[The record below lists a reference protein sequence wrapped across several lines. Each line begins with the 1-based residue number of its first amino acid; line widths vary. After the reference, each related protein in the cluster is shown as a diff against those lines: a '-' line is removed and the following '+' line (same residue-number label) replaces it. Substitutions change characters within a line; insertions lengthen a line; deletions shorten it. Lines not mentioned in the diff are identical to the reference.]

1 MKTLISL
8 TVLLAASIQYVQAQT
23 PNTVPSTGNVG
34 IGTTSP
40 TTKLQVNGTAQVDSM
55 LVVKDS
61 MLVHKT
67 ARLKSDLKVEGD
79 AVFKS
84 DATVKSDFKVNGQAT
99 LIGDVLIKEGDLK
112 VKSLGDSTLPG
123 DGVLLINANGKV
135 KNGGD
140 LKSLVYGVSAQP
152 ALPCLAD
159 VNGNIVYSA
168 PYWQAG
174 PEEIFVLNNACLPDV
189 RVGIGVKPDAK
200 LHIRTSVNK
209 TTHPILVER
218 NDGANTQPYKLL
230 QLDAQGLLY
239 AREVKVNL
247 DSWPDYV
254 FEEGYTMLTLE
265 ELAAYIRLNGHLPNV
280 PSAEEMKAEGVNVA
294 ETNVM
299 LMEKVEELT
308 LYLLQVQQQVKEQE
322 ALLKQQETLLK
333 QQQETL
339 RLQQLLLEQLQQA
352 QTTAKP

>member
-34 IGTTSP
+34 IGTASP

-79 AVFKS
+79 AIFKS

-200 LHIRTSVNK
+200 LHIKTSVDK
-209 TTHPILVER
+209 ETHPILVE
-218 NDGANTQPYKLL
+218 DASGFKLL
-230 QLDAQGLLY
+230 QLNVNGTLLS
-239 AREVKVNL
+239 RKVRVDMDNWADFVFEADYDLIDL
-247 DSWPDYV
+247 DSV
-254 FEEGYTMLTLE
+254 QT
-265 ELAAYIRLNGHLPNV
+265 YILKHKHLPGV
-280 PSAEEMKAEGVNVA
+280 PSADSVSIEGVDLGEMNK
-294 ETNVM
+294 
-299 LMEKVEELT
+299 LLLQKIEELT
-308 LYLLQVQQQVKEQE
+308 LYLLQEKEQN
-322 ALLKQQETLLK
+322 QV
-333 QQQETL
+333 
-339 RLQQLLLEQLQQA
+339 LEERIRRIELVLNELGHGN
-352 QTTAKP
+352 